1 MIQKIMIKET
11 DKLLIL
17 LNNRCICKSMDILQ
31 MIWWYVTN
39 IFNR

>member
-11 DKLLIL
+11 NKLLIL
-17 LNNRCICKSMDILQ
+17 LNNRCICKTMDVLQ
-31 MIWWYVTN
+31 MIWRYMTN